1 MDKIELESNAKSRL
15 NYLDSI
21 SHTLSRMNKLIVD
34 CWMNFLSF
42 EWKRSC
48 CKLSEWMFS
57 SVLYEINSYV
67 YEIAETLP
75 WVHLVGVFFFPSII
89 CLSLSIYW
97 FYGEA
102 SVSHWTRIFRK
113 FFVVENF
120 HFVLRLHKFG
130 TRTTCNHKFFR
141 TFPQKCA
148 DFCSANAFVYL
159 LFKFIKCY
167 WNVNFQFPL
176 QWMPFCFMIRSKF
189 IRIEYSACHGLALRI
204 PHKNIINTSK

>member
-1 MDKIELESNAKSRL
+1 
-15 NYLDSI
+15 
-21 SHTLSRMNKLIVD
+21 
-34 CWMNFLSF
+34 MNFLSF

-48 CKLSEWMFS
+48 CKLSEWMFFICFVRNKQLCIRNSWNASMS
-57 SVLYEINSYV
+57 SFG
-67 YEIAETLP
+67 
-75 WVHLVGVFFFPSII
+75 WCVFFFLPSII

-97 FYGEA
+97 FYGDT

-113 FFVVENF
+113 FLLLLKNF
-120 HFVLRLHKFG
+120 HFILRLNKFG